1 MVVPS
6 LTISKKKREMKKI
19 FYILASA
26 IVALGA
32 VACENEGLENI
43 NPNVGNGEGL
53 SFVATIDA
61 ESRVALKG
69 TVNSWELEDKVVING
84 YTFTCT
90 NAEKGIFSCEKDNV
104 RKDLIGKGE
113 LTATYSNTGDGKVDS
128 SAGAKGAVLTATG
141 SFTETVEGVKAEGF
155 NFTLTSALLKFTTT
169 EEVVLAGEGLFN
181 NAKASYTGTDV
192 FVAINAIESTL
203 SYSVDGVQCKSLT
216 KNFEP
221 RKIYNLGELNP
232 DLIYLKPS
240 SDWKSD
246 SATFKAYFFGTAGS
260 VWVDAVD
267 GNKDGTYTALVPNGD
282 YANIIFCR
290 MNPSGANADMWKN
303 VWGQTQD
310 MVVSIGDTCGIA
322 GWNSGVWKTEWNK
335 DNVYLNSMI
344 NGDWKTANHF
354 AAWTWPDGGSGSW
367 VKMEKTAKSG
377 LYVVAKSKLK
387 ANVLFTAQ
395 KNATSSWS
403 VNKQTGDLKTATTN
417 ANIYDVNNSAWV
429 TATF

>member
-1 MVVPS
+1 
-6 LTISKKKREMKKI
+6 MKKI

-32 VACENEGLENI
+32 VACDNQDLDNI
-43 NPNVGNGEGL
+43 AP
-53 SFVATIDA
+53 
-61 ESRVALKG
+61 
-69 TVNSWELEDKVVING
+69 
-84 YTFTCT
+84 
-90 NAEKGIFSCEKDNV
+90 
-104 RKDLIGKGE
+104 
-113 LTATYSNTGDGKVDS
+113 
-128 SAGAKGAVLTATG
+128 
-141 SFTETVEGVKAEGF
+141 
-155 NFTLTSALLKFTTT
+155 
-169 EEVVLAGEGLFN
+169 AGEGLTITATIDNTKVVFDGMAATEWSEGDFVTIGDYTFN
-181 NAKASYTGTDV
+181 YVPADGVFRCSDANSKNLVGETLPATANALNSAKGIYGATFNADAKKIENGVKFVFNLSSALVKYTTTAAGVTFGGTALSNDEVADADVVAYNGTKYIAIKAGE
-192 FVAINAIESTL
+192 NLTL
-203 SYSVDGVQCKSLT
+203 SCSVDGVKCKEVT
-216 KNFEP
+216 GKTFEAG
-221 RKIYNLGELNP
+221 KIYDLGELNP
-232 DLIYLKPS
+232 NLLHLKPS
-240 SDWKSD
+240 SDWKSA

-290 MNPSGANADMWKN
+290 MNPSGADVDMWKN
-303 VWGQTQD
+303 VWNQTQD

-403 VNKQTGDLKTATTN
+403 VNKQTGDLKTATTD